1 MYKIRSRSVFLNI
14 DVPVSLPGIEAKI
27 VYQLFINLGQ
37 DKKALY
43 DIDLI
48 DIEDVYFMGLKVT
61 DPRKFFDNQKSIG
74 VDVEE
79 LLYQQAEVILNE
91 EECQIIANKYLDLIL
106 L

>member
-14 DVPVSLPGIEAKI
+14 DVPVSLPGIEAKM

-37 DKKALY
+37 NKKASY
-43 DIDLI
+43 DMDLV

-74 VDVEE
+74 IDIEE
-79 LLYQQAEVILNE
+79 ILYQQAEAILNK
-91 EECQIIANKYLDLIL
+91 EECQIIANDYLDLIL
-106 L
+106 